1 MDIEIGVIG
10 KPNKWVLKQSRV
22 RIGRDPQCE
31 VSLPAWQYPGVYGEH
46 LTLDVVLGTV
56 RLSSVGD
63 PGSEAYLNDRL
74 ANPGSVIRSSDV
86 LRLGIGGPE
95 LRVRLVDTAD
105 DQTPEYEQTRVM
117 YEATRDFSGPG
128 STSVSPAPVTG
139 SVRRQGYSNEAPPII
154 PIRHDTPLSASVS
167 QRRFDPPPTAVSDAP
182 NRNQS
187 RDRDRDQDTRVSSSP
202 YASSSA
208 AERPEN
214 NGDMRILESRL
225 KGMRLILVL
234 NGVVMLALLVWII
247 QLNRQISDNR
257 DELREMRAQGQTAL
271 SQLTPSLD
279 ARLSVFEKRM
289 DAMDEKMKS
298 AEDHM
303 ISRMDAEI
311 PVMLD
316 KYINRKL
323 AETKH

>member
-1 MDIEIGVIG
+1 
-10 KPNKWVLKQSRV
+10 
-22 RIGRDPQCE
+22 
-31 VSLPAWQYPGVYGEH
+31 
-46 LTLDVVLGTV
+46 
-56 RLSSVGD
+56 
-63 PGSEAYLNDRL
+63 
-74 ANPGSVIRSSDV
+74 
-86 LRLGIGGPE
+86 
-95 LRVRLVDTAD
+95 
-105 DQTPEYEQTRVM
+105 
-117 YEATRDFSGPG
+117 
-128 STSVSPAPVTG
+128 
-139 SVRRQGYSNEAPPII
+139 
-154 PIRHDTPLSASVS
+154 
-167 QRRFDPPPTAVSDAP
+167 
-182 NRNQS
+182 
-187 RDRDRDQDTRVSSSP
+187 
-202 YASSSA
+202 
-208 AERPEN
+208 
-214 NGDMRILESRL
+214 MRILESRL

-316 KYINRKL
+316 KYINRTL

>member
-1 MDIEIGVIG
+1 VIG

-208 AERPEN
+208 AERLEN